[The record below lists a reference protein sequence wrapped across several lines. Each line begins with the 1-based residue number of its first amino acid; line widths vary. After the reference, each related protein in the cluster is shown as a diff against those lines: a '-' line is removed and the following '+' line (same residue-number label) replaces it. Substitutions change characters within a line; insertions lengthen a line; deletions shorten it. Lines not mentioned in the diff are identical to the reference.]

1 MTENNKLQ
9 WQLELEGLIV
19 HGETPVGWDENSL
32 PNETVD
38 QDGNLSPANWEG
50 VTDPRFPS
58 RRVYDDPSVEVLRKH
73 LRQHNGIYGLE
84 ICKSTE
90 TKKATKIFHRDGFVV
105 VRDLLN
111 TEQLARFRRIVPGC

>member
-1 MTENNKLQ
+1 
-9 WQLELEGLIV
+9 
-19 HGETPVGWDENSL
+19 
-32 PNETVD
+32 VD
-38 QDGNLSPANWEG
+38 QDGNLSPANWEE

-84 ICKSTE
+84 ICESTE
-90 TKKATKIFHRDGFVV
+90 TKKAAKIFHRDGFVV

-111 TEQLARFRRIVPGC
+111 TEQLARFREGCTRVLREILEIPGPEARKYMAETGRLPHQYSYGIR